1 MRRLAS
7 NNGLLDDYYDDYD
20 DDNNDDDIDISVAE
34 ATGQL
39 ILILEKCFEGFVGE
53 W

>member
-20 DDNNDDDIDISVAE
+20 DDNDDDIDISVAE
-34 ATGQL
+34 ATGQQF
-39 ILILEKCFEGFVGE
+39 LILEKCFEGFVGE